1 MKFKY
6 VLRVLLVW
14 GVLILGI
21 TYLDGIALT
30 TTKYGLIPSFVLLF
44 IIFAA
49 VELLLYPAMK
59 ILILPLRILTLGLA
73 SVALSVNLVYLIAFL
88 VPFFTVSSLWQAV
101 VVGGGMGVARVLTK

>member
-21 TYLDGIALT
+21 TYLDGIVLT
-30 TTKYGLIPSFVLLF
+30 TTEYGFVSFILLF

-73 SVALSVNLVYLIAFL
+73 SVALSVNLVYLIAFI

-101 VVGGGMGVARVLTK
+101 VMGGGMGIARVLTK

>member
-30 TTKYGLIPSFVLLF
+30 TTKYGLIPSYVLVFL
-44 IIFAA
+44 IFAA

-59 ILILPLRILTLGLA
+59 MLILPLRILTLGLA
-73 SVALSVNLVYLIAFL
+73 SAVLSVNLVYLIAFV
-88 VPFFTVSSLWQAV
+88 VPFFTVSSLWQAI
-101 VVGGGMGVARVLTK
+101 VVGVGIGLARVLTK